1 MVVQVVPTYK
11 VKWWLVQVV
20 TTYEVKWWLEQ
31 VVATY
36 KGRGGG
42 ASSHNL

>member
-1 MVVQVVPTYK
+1 MV
-11 VKWWLVQVV
+11 VQVV

-36 KGRGGG
+36 KVKLWLVQVVTTYKGRGGG